1 MKKNKLPGILIG
13 ALCIVVLPLVAALAL
28 FLDSLSPNPIFGIF
42 QTEPTESQVEEI
54 DPTVKDDEPTPPPE
68 DRPSSVVI
76 PTDKDPETGA
86 PMGITFPCQVPE
98 YGLVI
103 EKMGPYKGMFVED
116 GSNVNVENVAMLM
129 VHNRDDFPLEY
140 TQICVEYGQEK
151 LFFDISALPAGER
164 LVVQEKTGKPIPE
177 GTATYATATVVQR
190 AEMEMS
196 ANKVRV
202 TDNGDNTL
210 TVQNLTEETIPAVR
224 VFYKYYM
231 QEEGIFVGGI
241 AFTVRV
247 TRLTPGAAV
256 TVQPS
261 HYTSKTGR
269 VVMVLTYAS
278 EV

>member
-13 ALCIVVLPLVAALAL
+13 VLCIVVLPLVAALAL

>member
-1 MKKNKLPGILIG
+1 
-13 ALCIVVLPLVAALAL
+13 
-28 FLDSLSPNPIFGIF
+28 
-42 QTEPTESQVEEI
+42 
-54 DPTVKDDEPTPPPE
+54 
-68 DRPSSVVI
+68 
-76 PTDKDPETGA
+76 
-86 PMGITFPCQVPE
+86 
-98 YGLVI
+98 
-103 EKMGPYKGMFVED
+103 
-116 GSNVNVENVAMLM
+116 
-129 VHNRDDFPLEY
+129 
-140 TQICVEYGQEK
+140 
-151 LFFDISALPAGER
+151 
-164 LVVQEKTGKPIPE
+164 
-177 GTATYATATVVQR
+177 
-190 AEMEMS
+190 MS

-224 VFYKYYM
+224 VFYRYYM